1 MRKLNV
7 ILLALAVMV
16 SAAAIAH
23 PGDHRSIEELG
34 ELLAINPAQP
44 ALLIARGSLYTYSGQ
59 WKKAESDLVLAMNT
73 GNKVNVTFEL
83 ARLYFHTG
91 AYRKALDF
99 IDQYIDSNPDYAP
112 AFLMKARIAE
122 ASQQKDIAIKSYGT
136 YFEKTANPHPGDYL
150 ASAQLLSSTGTSGIA
165 RAIDVLDAGINEIGL
180 IPQLQRYAMKLE
192 LDRGEQEKAINRWHS
207 LKQQLGAS
215 PRYKIT
221 LAQLLILTH
230 KITEARQMTKAVR
243 DQLSR
248 LKKTPAN
255 DALARKLSELER
267 QLG

>member
-7 ILLALAVMV
+7 ILLALAVMF
-16 SAAAIAH
+16 SATTIAH
-23 PGDHRSIEELG
+23 PGAHRSIEELD
-34 ELLAINPAQP
+34 ELLAKNPAEP
-44 ALLIARGSLYTYSGQ
+44 ALLIARGSLHTYSGQ
-59 WKKAESDLVLAMNT
+59 WEQAERDLALAMKT
-73 GNKVNVTFEL
+73 GNKINVTFEL
-83 ARLYFHTG
+83 ARLCFHTG
-91 AYRKALDF
+91 AYKKALDF
-99 IDQYIDSNPDYAP
+99 IDQYIGSNPDYAP

-122 ASQQKDIAIKSYGT
+122 ASQQKDIAVKSYRT
-136 YFEKTANPHPGDYL
+136 YFEKAANPHPGDYL
-150 ASAQLLSSTGTSGIA
+150 ASAQLLSSIGTSGIA

-207 LKQQLGAS
+207 LKHQLGES

-221 LAQLLILTH
+221 LAQLLMLTH

-243 DQLSR
+243 SQLSK